1 MAMIE
6 LRKEIEAAA
15 QAELNRANAK
25 FPLFSSPHEGYAVTL
40 EEVEE
45 AQEAMEN
52 VKSSMKV
59 LWDRVKGVEIA
70 CFLDDETKP
79 MAIYNQAIDAAC
91 EMVQAAAMLLK
102 YEMSVGGRCRSQRKG
117 GVIWRFMQ
125 WILTAPWPL
134 QGSRRLW
141 SQNQR

>member
-15 QAELNRANAK
+15 QAELSRANAK
-25 FPLFSSPHEGYAVTL
+25 FPLFNSSHEGYAVAM

-52 VKSSMKV
+52 VASSMAV
-59 LWDRVKGVEIA
+59 MWDRVRGKEVAE
-70 CFLDDETKP
+70 FLNRETLP

-102 YEMSVGGRCRSQRKG
+102 YEMSMPSGKAEMCPEEYGQ
-117 GVIWRFMQ
+117 
-125 WILTAPWPL
+125 
-134 QGSRRLW
+134 
-141 SQNQR
+141 

>member
-25 FPLFSSPHEGYAVTL
+25 FPLFSGPHEGYAVTL

-70 CFLDDETKP
+70 RFLDDETKP
-79 MAIYNQAIDAAC
+79 IAIYNQAIDAAC

-102 YEMSVGGRCRSQRKG
+102 YEMSVGDSAETNGK
-117 GVIWRFMQ
+117 VV
-125 WILTAPWPL
+125 
-134 QGSRRLW
+134 
-141 SQNQR
+141 

>member
-6 LRKEIEAAA
+6 LRKEVEAAA
-15 QAELNRANAK
+15 QAELNRANTK
-25 FPLFSSPHEGYAVTL
+25 FPLFNSPHEGYAVTL
-40 EEVEE
+40 EEIEE

-59 LWDRVKGVEIA
+59 LWERVKGVEIA

-102 YEMSVGGRCRSQRKG
+102 YEMSVGDGAGTNGK
-117 GVIWRFMQ
+117 VV
-125 WILTAPWPL
+125 
-134 QGSRRLW
+134 
-141 SQNQR
+141 

>member
-15 QAELNRANAK
+15 MAELNRANAK

-45 AQEAMEN
+45 AQEAMET

-70 CFLDDETKP
+70 CFLDNETTP

-91 EMVQAAAMLLK
+91 EMVQAAAMLMK
-102 YEMSVGGRCRSQRKG
+102 YEMSVGGKAG
-117 GVIWRFMQ
+117 ANGKVV
-125 WILTAPWPL
+125 
-134 QGSRRLW
+134 
-141 SQNQR
+141 

>member
-102 YEMSVGGRCRSQRKG
+102 YEMSVGDGAGANGK
-117 GVIWRFMQ
+117 VV
-125 WILTAPWPL
+125 
-134 QGSRRLW
+134 
-141 SQNQR
+141 